1 MKYKVGD
8 NVIHFT
14 GICGM
19 ITKVFLDT
27 KTYWF
32 VYVKESGELIRHEI
46 DECEIE
52 RCAED
57 NKIGFGKNK
66 V

>member
-8 NVIHFT
+8 KVIHFT

-27 KTYWF
+27 DTYWF
-32 VYVKESGELIRHEI
+32 VYVKESGELIRNEI

-52 RCAED
+52 GYMES
-57 NKIGFGKNK
+57 NKIGFWKAR
-66 V
+66 